1 MTLQN
6 ARQNSSENFPC
17 FEDDIFLFL
26 SAGNG
31 YIEGKELDDFLVELV
46 TSINKEDV
54 GSEVGTID
62 SVVVIYY

>member
-1 MTLQN
+1 MRDKTRQKTFHASKMTF
-6 ARQNSSENFPC
+6 SF
-17 FEDDIFLFL
+17 FL

-54 GSEVGTID
+54 GSEVGTIH